1 MSDGNTEFIAAVL
14 SRLQKQQTAIES
26 LFRAVESGIA
36 DLADPK
42 RTSGIERML
51 SAQESA
57 LADLIEAFSGTGT
70 ADAIDRLAEAIKT
83 MPAPVVNVQP
93 SSVTVNVPEQKP
105 PTIKVEPN
113 VTVEAVM
120 PAQAPP
126 VIHNE
131 INVPSQTGAKWKVT
145 LPGQH
150 GAPDRVMTIERTA

>member
-1 MSDGNTEFIAAVL
+1 MADGNADFIAAVL
-14 SRLQKQQTAIES
+14 SRLQKQQAAMES

-57 LADLIEAFSGTGT
+57 LADLIEALKGSGTAG
-70 ADAIDRLAEAIKT
+70 AIDRLAGAIRD
-83 MPAPVVNVQP
+83 MPAPTVNVP
-93 SSVTVNVPEQKP
+93 AANVVVNVPEQKP

-113 VTVEAVM
+113 INVEAVM

-131 INVPSQTGAKWKVT
+131 INVPSQAGAKWKVT

>member
-14 SRLQKQQTAIES
+14 SRLQKQQAAMES

-36 DLADPK
+36 DLADPT

-70 ADAIDRLAEAIKT
+70 ADAIDRLSEAIKA
-83 MPAPVVNVQP
+83 MPAPVVNVQAP
-93 SSVTVNVPEQKP
+93 DVTVNVPEQKS

-113 VTVEAVM
+113 INVEAVM
-120 PAQAPP
+120 PAQPPP
-126 VIHNE
+126 VIHNQ
-131 INVPSQTGAKWKVT
+131 INVPSQTGAKWRVT
-145 LPGQH
+145 LPGLY
-150 GAPDRVMTIERTA
+150 GAPDRVMTIEKTE